1 VPRSRTQQLCD
12 WRLNVARS
20 TLRLLALALGA
31 LFSATA
37 ASADEQCGKLFPDLT
52 CDRSGRFDGF
62 EMPIVQPYLFED
74 PFITTGVYPYY
85 AWHQFPSDSALQGGE
100 AHLVAAQLR
109 VAVTDRLAIIATKDG
124 YMWKDPGNPLLK
136 ETQGWMDLGFGA
148 KYAVYQDRD
157 AGRIVS
163 LALKYDASSGAA
175 DTFQDGGD
183 GILMPSVTGAAKL
196 GDLALQGDFGGSWGI
211 SDTQS
216 SSLYYHLYLAYPIV
230 GTRGA
235 FTPFVQFSGIH
246 WLDGGDGSRK
256 IELSALGQS
265 IVGSQYITVGSPS
278 VPLSV
283 VGIYGPF
290 EGADVANLGAGGV
303 DGLDYVT
310 FAFGIH
316 VRFLEHVTVSAAY
329 EVPITEHESI
339 TRQRIT
345 TAVAWEF

>member
-1 VPRSRTQQLCD
+1 
-12 WRLNVARS
+12 VARS
-20 TLRLLALALGA
+20 TSRLATLALG
-31 LFSATA
+31 LLLS
-37 ASADEQCGKLFPDLT
+37 ASASAEDGCGKLLPDLR

-85 AWHQFPSDSALQGGE
+85 VWHQFPSDSALQGGE
-100 AHLVAAQLR
+100 AHVVAAQLR
-109 VAVTDRLAIIATKDG
+109 VAVTDRFAIIATKDG
-124 YMWKDPGNPLLK
+124 YMWKDPGSPLLK
-136 ETQGWMDLGFGA
+136 DTQGWMDLGFGA
-148 KYAVYQDRD
+148 KYAVYQNRD

-163 LALKYDASSGAA
+163 LALKYDAASGAR

-183 GILMPSVTGAAKL
+183 GILMPSITGAAKL
-196 GDLALQGDFGGSWGI
+196 GDLALQGDFGGSWAI
-211 SDTQS
+211 DDRQS
-216 SSLYYHLYLAYPIV
+216 NSLYYHLYLAYPIV

-256 IELSALGQS
+256 VELSALAQSLLGQQYLG
-265 IVGSQYITVGSPS
+265 VGPGGYPPGDPT
-278 VPLSV
+278 V

-303 DGLDYVT
+303 GGLDYVT
-310 FAFGIH
+310 FAFGVH

-329 EVPITEHESI
+329 ELPITEHESI

>member
-1 VPRSRTQQLCD
+1 V
-12 WRLNVARS
+12 
-20 TLRLLALALGA
+20 
-31 LFSATA
+31 
-37 ASADEQCGKLFPDLT
+37 
-52 CDRSGRFDGF
+52 
-62 EMPIVQPYLFED
+62 
-74 PFITTGVYPYY
+74 
-85 AWHQFPSDSALQGGE
+85 
-100 AHLVAAQLR
+100 VAAQLR
-109 VAVTDRLAIIATKDG
+109 VAVTDRFAIIATKDG
-124 YMWKDPGNPLLK
+124 YMWKDPGSPLLK

-148 KYAVYQDRD
+148 KYAVYQNRD

-163 LALKYDASSGAA
+163 LALKYDAASGAR

-183 GILMPSVTGAAKL
+183 GILMPSITGAAKL
-196 GDLALQGDFGGSWGI
+196 GDLALQGDFGGSWAI

-216 SSLYYHLYLAYPIV
+216 SSLYYHLYLAYPIA

-256 IELSALGQS
+256 IELSAAAQALPLLGQY
-265 IVGSQYITVGSPS
+265 INVGTPS
-278 VPLSV
+278 APMPNV

-303 DGLDYVT
+303 NGLDYVT

>member
-1 VPRSRTQQLCD
+1 
-12 WRLNVARS
+12 
-20 TLRLLALALGA
+20 LL
-31 LFSATA
+31 S
-37 ASADEQCGKLFPDLT
+37 ASASAQDDCGKLLPDLT

-85 AWHQFPSDSALQGGE
+85 VWHQFPSDSALGGGE
-100 AHLVAAQLR
+100 AHVVAAQLR
-109 VAVTDRLAIIATKDG
+109 VAVTDRFAIIATKDG
-124 YMWKDPGNPLLK
+124 YMWKDPGSPLLK

-148 KYAVYQDRD
+148 KYAVYQNRD

-163 LALKYDASSGAA
+163 LALKYDAASGAA

-183 GILMPSVTGAAKL
+183 GVLMPSITGAAKL
-196 GDLALQGDFGGSWGI
+196 GDLALQGDFGGSWAI
-211 SDTQS
+211 DDAQS
-216 SSLYYHLYLAYPIV
+216 SSLYYHVYLAYPIV

-246 WLDGGDGSRK
+246 WVDGGDGSRK

-265 IVGSQYITVGSPS
+265 IVDDQYIRVGSGSFPE
-278 VPLSV
+278 PTV

-290 EGADVANLGAGGV
+290 EGADVANLGAVGV
-303 DGLDYVT
+303 NGLDYVT

>member
-1 VPRSRTQQLCD
+1 M
-12 WRLNVARS
+12 ARS
-20 TLRLLALALGA
+20 TSQFAALALG
-31 LFSATA
+31 LLLS
-37 ASADEQCGKLFPDLT
+37 ASASAQDDCGKFLPDLT
-52 CDRSGRFDGF
+52 CDRSGRFEGF

-85 AWHQFPSDSALQGGE
+85 VWHQFPKSSALGGGE
-100 AHLVAAQLR
+100 AHVLAAQIR
-109 VAVTDRLAIIATKDG
+109 VAVTDRFAIIATKDG
-124 YMWKDPGNPLLK
+124 YMWKDPGSPLLK

-148 KYAVYQDRD
+148 KYAVYQNRD

-163 LALKYDASSGAA
+163 LALKYDASTGSA
-175 DTFQDGGD
+175 DSFQGHGD
-183 GILMPSVTGAAKL
+183 GILMPSITGAAKL
-196 GDLALQGDFGGSWGI
+196 GDLALQGDFGGSWAI

-216 SSLYYHLYLAYPIV
+216 SSLYYHVYLAYPIA

-246 WLDGGDGSRK
+246 WLSGGDGSRK
-256 IELSALGQS
+256 IELSAAGQAALNR
-265 IVGSQYITVGSPS
+265 QYILIGPDVPPPPPPTV
-278 VPLSV
+278 VDV
-283 VGIYGPF
+283 YGPF

-310 FAFGIH
+310 VAFGIH

-329 EVPITEHESI
+329 EVPITEHDSI